1 MELILAVVV
10 MFGLAYLLKSLS
22 RPRPS
27 APTGHT
33 GRSGKLTIAACDSI
47 MRRGEQRLFGFLTE
61 AFPNHHIFPQVS
73 FSALVTHAPH
83 IYGSYVVTVRRKFHH
98 KFVDFVICDKAA
110 MKVLAVVEFDGSGH
124 DKRHDNYRDGML
136 QSVGYRVE
144 RFNQR
149 DTLESVKARFGV
161 DAPPMMQEVL
171 EDAQE
176 APQF

>member
-1 MELILAVVV
+1 MELILVVAV
-10 MFGLAYLLKSLS
+10 MFGLAYFLKSLG
-22 RPRPS
+22 RQRPS
-27 APTGHT
+27 AYGKPSN
-33 GRSGKLTIAACDSI
+33 RSGKLSITACDSI
-47 MRRGEQRLFGFLTE
+47 MRRGEQKLFGFLSE

-73 FSALVTHAPH
+73 FSALITHAPH

-98 KFVDFVICDKAA
+98 KFVDFVICDKAT
-110 MKVLAVVEFDGSGH
+110 MKVFAVVEFDGSGH

-149 DTLESVKARFGV
+149 DTLESVKARFGL
-161 DAPPMMQEVL
+161 DAPPIIQEVL